1 MEPTTPSIIIS
12 TLMFLGVLLYF
23 SFVIGGSY
31 VLAKRKTNNPI
42 LGTML
47 GIILSFAPP
56 VALIYLA
63 FLLFKK
69 DLETE

>member
-1 MEPTTPSIIIS
+1 MESTPSIVVS
-12 TLMFLGVLLYF
+12 TLLFLGLISYF

-31 VLAKRKTNNPI
+31 YLARRKTNNPI
-42 LGTML
+42 FGAIF
-47 GIILSFAPP
+47 GGILSFAPP
-56 VALIYLA
+56 FALTYLA